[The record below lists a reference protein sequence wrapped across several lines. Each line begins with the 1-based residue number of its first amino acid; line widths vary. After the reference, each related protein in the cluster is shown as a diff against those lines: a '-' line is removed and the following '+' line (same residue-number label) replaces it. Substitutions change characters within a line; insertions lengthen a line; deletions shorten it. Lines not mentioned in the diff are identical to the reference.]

1 MSDSAPHV
9 KRSRDGEKKK
19 DERTPRG
26 LILRKIAPKNQPF
39 SSMSISWLLDLRK
52 DATAKKGV
60 FTYIYKYT
68 STCSC
73 LQKDYRTMASGW
85 RKGHRVSGVYGRE
98 LVSTPATSLK
108 KSSGGA
114 SVERVRGASKP
125 CTPGGI
131 SKPCTPTQIIVLHL
145 HTPIP
150 PLMIFGLHRLGV

>member
-60 FTYIYKYT
+60 FTYIYIQVHKYMFLFAKGLSNDGVRVAKGAPCFWSIRPGAGFNT
-68 STCSC
+68 SDFV
-73 LQKDYRTMASGW
+73 KEKFR
-85 RKGHRVSGVYGRE
+85 
-98 LVSTPATSLK
+98 
-108 KSSGGA
+108 GG
-114 SVERVRGASKP
+114 
-125 CTPGGI
+125 
-131 SKPCTPTQIIVLHL
+131 
-145 HTPIP
+145 
-150 PLMIFGLHRLGV
+150 